1 MFIINGDFVH
11 LHVHTEY
18 SLLNG
23 LCRIE
28 DLIIKAKEFGMKAI
42 AITDRNNLYGT
53 INFYKSAKKN
63 KIKPIIGCEID
74 RLVLLAENIQG
85 YQNLLKI
92 VSLSNINYKIDK
104 KILRKYHEGL
114 ILLFGDT
121 DEEMIKNYIA
131 IFGRENFFLEIQDHG
146 LDEEKII
153 SRKLIKLSKIY
164 NIDLVVT
171 NNVNYINREDSR
183 SHEILKCIQT
193 NEIFNYDRMNFKSD
207 EYYLKSPD
215 EMRKIFADYQIAADN
230 TIKIADRCNVEIDF
244 NKIHIPKFKL
254 PSQYDNAADYL
265 KILCKNE
272 IVNRYGVENEN

>member
-23 LCRIE
+23 LCRIDE
-28 DLIIKAKEFGMKAI
+28 LINKAKEFGMKAI
-42 AITDRNNLYGT
+42 AITDRNNLYGA
-53 INFYKSAKKN
+53 INFYKMAKRH

-131 IFGRENFFLEIQDHG
+131 IFGRENFFLE
-146 LDEEKII
+146 
-153 SRKLIKLSKIY
+153 
-164 NIDLVVT
+164 
-171 NNVNYINREDSR
+171 
-183 SHEILKCIQT
+183 
-193 NEIFNYDRMNFKSD
+193 
-207 EYYLKSPD
+207 
-215 EMRKIFADYQIAADN
+215 
-230 TIKIADRCNVEIDF
+230 
-244 NKIHIPKFKL
+244 
-254 PSQYDNAADYL
+254 
-265 KILCKNE
+265 
-272 IVNRYGVENEN
+272 